1 MTPNKLN
8 ILYVPPWIPN
18 EKHPL
23 RGIFFKE
30 QFKILSGYLNKLIVL
45 EIETHPLIEWKNL
58 FKKNSLNVEYID
70 GYKVYRQKIYR
81 VLPKRIPY
89 RDFLLEKNILKV
101 FNKILQEENKI
112 DIIHALSTWP
122 AGYYCSLI
130 KKNHNTIPFFITEH
144 SSYLPKLLKLSYFQ
158 KRIIYTINW
167 AQKIFPISNAVYER
181 LAKENIK
188 TDAILPNF
196 IDTTKFKFKQR
207 RYNDTFKF
215 VSITKNHKIKG
226 VDILLEALRIV
237 IKENKFTNVK
247 LDIIG
252 GDFSNS
258 PYLNYVEEHGLESF
272 CNFTGFVNPNKLSD
286 YLLKSN
292 CLIISSRSE
301 TFSMAGIEALA
312 SGIPVVTT
320 ACGGPETYITENKTG
335 IIVRNQDP
343 KSLAN
348 GMIRMINEYSN
359 YDHNQIRQFVE
370 NNYDE
375 KVIIPKILEKYQEIL

>member
-1 MTPNKLN
+1 MNSNKLN
-8 ILYVPPWIPN
+8 ILYVPPWIPS

-30 QFKILSGYLNKLIVL
+30 QFKIFSGYLNKLIVL
-45 EIETHPLIEWKNL
+45 EIETHPLIEWMNL
-58 FKKNSLNVEYID
+58 FKKNSLNVDYIN

-81 VLPKRIPY
+81 VLPKRMPY
-89 RDFLLEKNILKV
+89 RDFLLEKSILRV
-101 FNKILQEENKI
+101 FNKILQKENKI

-130 KKNHNTIPFFITEH
+130 KKNYNTLPFFITEH
-144 SSYLPKLLKLSYFQ
+144 SSYLPKLLKINYFK
-158 KRIIYTINW
+158 KRIIYSINL
-167 AQKIFPISNAVYER
+167 AQRVFAISNAVKKR
-181 LAKENIK
+181 LAKEQIM

-196 IDTTKFKFKQR
+196 IDTAKFKFKQR
-207 RYNDTFKF
+207 KYCNTFKF
-215 VSITKNHKIKG
+215 LSITRNHKIKG
-226 VDILLEALRIV
+226 IDILLEALRIV
-237 IKENKFTNVK
+237 IKEKKFTKVEF
-247 LDIIG
+247 DIIG

-258 PYLNYVEEHGLESF
+258 PYLSFVEEHGLTTF
-272 CNFTGFVNPNKLSD
+272 CNFIGTVKPSELQD

-312 SGIPVVTT
+312 SGMPVLTT
-320 ACGGPETYITENKTG
+320 ACGGPEAYIIENKTG
-335 IIVRNQDP
+335 LVVKNEDP

-348 GMIRMINEYSN
+348 GIIRMINEYRKYN
-359 YDHNQIRQFVE
+359 HNQIRQFVE

-375 KVIIPKILEKYQEIL
+375 KIIIPKILKKYQEIL